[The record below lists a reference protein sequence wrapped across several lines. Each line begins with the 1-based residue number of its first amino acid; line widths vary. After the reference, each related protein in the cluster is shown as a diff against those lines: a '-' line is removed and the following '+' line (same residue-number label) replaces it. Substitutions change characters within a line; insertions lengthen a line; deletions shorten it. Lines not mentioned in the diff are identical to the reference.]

1 MANMQCIEYFHG
13 VVAARPDHSAKEIK
27 MDRST
32 VAGLAVRGDAMSE
45 LPGKER
51 LMGLLE
57 ADASYLRPTL
67 FAVYGVD
74 RADRPFLGWGMQFG
88 EDEAIFYQPG
98 SGAVSI
104 STSGEHVHRSHDRRG
119 DACLMWLD
127 D

>member
-1 MANMQCIEYFHG
+1 MPESH
-13 VVAARPDHSAKEIK
+13 
-27 MDRST
+27 
-32 VAGLAVRGDAMSE
+32 
-45 LPGKER
+45 GKER

-57 ADASYLRPTL
+57 ADASYLRPTV

-104 STSGEHVHRSHDRRG
+104 STSGEQIHGNHGRRG
-119 DACLMWLD
+119 DARLMWLD